1 MSGAAKRPTIV
12 LRSIAIFEGV
22 KGMLALA
29 AVCGLLSLRHTDLQA
44 AAEAFLVRHHI
55 NPERHYVRLF
65 VDSIAK
71 ATHHDFALVA
81 TMVLAYAVLRL
92 AEGYGLWKGRPWAE
106 WLAVVSAGIYLPLE
120 VEHLARRPSWL
131 NLAIVVFNIL
141 LIVYLAKMLMNQR
154 AARIRT
160 HHHHHQP
167 AHEDPSPTE
176 Q

>member
-1 MSGAAKRPTIV
+1 MSVTEKRPTLV
-12 LRSIAIFEGV
+12 LRSIALFEGV

-44 AAEAFLVRHHI
+44 AAEAFLLRHHI
-55 NPERHYVRLF
+55 NPERHFVRMF
-65 VDSIAK
+65 VENIAK

-120 VEHLARRPSWL
+120 LEHLARRPTWL
-131 NLAIVVFNIL
+131 NVAIVVFNIL
-141 LIVYLAKMLMNQR
+141 LIVYLAKMLLNQR
-154 AARIRT
+154 AAKMRT
-160 HHHHHQP
+160 P
-167 AHEDPSPTE
+167 RLATSGPSATPP